1 MRRNEVI
8 EQEAPGDS
16 VKEIV
21 MDASN
26 ATISFGDNAD
36 QFLIGSTNVPQGD
49 IVYLNHNGLN
59 PVAKL
64 EFLHQG
70 FKNNRFVN
78 LGFDFDNSLVGFL
91 GINSGLLFGTKV
103 TATIR
108 SGNTTRVITGTLGGP
123 TRRGYAVNDGFGL
136 IDAFAAYEKLKGNA
150 AVK

>member
-1 MRRNEVI
+1 
-8 EQEAPGDS
+8 
-16 VKEIV
+16 
-21 MDASN
+21 MDASTAN
-26 ATISFGDNAD
+26 ISFGDNAD
-36 QFLIGSTNVPQGD
+36 QFLIGSTNVAQAD
-49 IVYLNHNGLN
+49 IVYPNNNGLS

-64 EFLHQG
+64 EFLHQA
-70 FKNNRFVN
+70 FSNNHFVE